1 MDISSSNN
9 ASIPVLHLTGRF
21 DAHEVKPVADWLQE
35 QVDAKHPQ
43 VVVDLTGVN
52 FIDSTALSTLV
63 RGLKHCREK
72 GGDLHLCSLQ
82 QPVRVIFELT
92 RLDKAFDIFASES
105 EAAQSF
111 TG

>member
-1 MDISSSNN
+1 MDILTSTHGNVP
-9 ASIPVLHLTGRF
+9 ILRLTGRF
-21 DAHEVKPVADWLQE
+21 DAHEIKPVVEWLQA
-35 QVDAKHPQ
+35 QVDAHHPNL
-43 VVVDLTGVN
+43 VVDLAGVN

-63 RGLKHCREK
+63 RGLKHCRER

-92 RLDKAFDIFASES
+92 RLDKAFDIFASEQ
-105 EAAQSF
+105 EAVQDF